1 MLYRA
6 TPEGYV
12 PWTGAA
18 IGGDIHPLGIETAWR
33 AEALAAIGLYA
44 PAAADAVP
52 SGQRVVSTNVRRVND
67 VVKFVHTLE
76 DIPAPHPSDLGLT
89 KRQLRLG
96 LLANGILPSTIRATL
111 ESIPDAVER
120 ETALTWFEYTDLI
133 QWDHP
138 QTQAMMALA
147 GFTEEQASAMWMA
160 AWNIPA

>member
-1 MLYRA
+1 MLYRQ

-12 PWTGAA
+12 PWTGGI
-18 IGGDIHPLGIETAWR
+18 IGGVVHPPIIESLWTADQ
-33 AEALAAIGLYA
+33 LATIGLYV

-52 SGQRVVSTNVRRVND
+52 EGKRVVSTDVRRVNS

-96 LLANGILPSTIRATL
+96 LLQAGILPSAIRATL
-111 ESIPDAVER
+111 DGIQDPIQR
-120 ETALTWFEYTDLI
+120 ETAVTWFEYTDLI
-133 QWDHP
+133 HWDHP